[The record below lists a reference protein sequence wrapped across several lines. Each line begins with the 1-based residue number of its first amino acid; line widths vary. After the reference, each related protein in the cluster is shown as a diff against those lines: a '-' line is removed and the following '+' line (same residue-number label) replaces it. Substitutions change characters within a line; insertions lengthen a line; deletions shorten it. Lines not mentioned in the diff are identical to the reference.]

1 MMRFLDITDLL
12 QWFAHFKRVSGVQR
26 VSIEAVRAIHQLP
39 NWSIAWFDQAY
50 GHWNV
55 ITPKGMAA
63 IHVAIM
69 NCDYSV
75 FQQNNIASYSEKA
88 QFSNAVIYSVGMNWS
103 IPDCEHFRQFKQAGS
118 GNKLI
123 VYFHDLIPF
132 TNPHLVDAEFVRHW
146 GAFLRQIFSVA
157 DGVCCSTTVTKR
169 KMEHLSRWGITVP
182 PVSVATY
189 GLDHVA
195 LSSTDAAK
203 KSAIYV
209 HDAERYLVSFGTIDV
224 RKNQHA
230 LLAPWKELMAG
241 RTQQNWKLVLIGRV
255 VDKRVDA
262 FRNEK
267 SILFLENAGDAE
279 LYSIIAN
286 ANGVL
291 MPTLAE
297 GFCLPAFESLA
308 LGLFPIVTNLA
319 EIREVGQNDLGYF
332 RSLSSDDIQREMLR
346 MLETDD
352 GKRSV
357 SHEVLCFGRYTWRE
371 FIRSLEHVAF

>member
-1 MMRFLDITDLL
+1 MMRFLDITDLP

-39 NWSIAWFDQAY
+39 DWGLAWFDQAY
-50 GHWNV
+50 GQWNV

-63 IHVAIM
+63 IHVAIL
-69 NCDYSV
+69 NGDYSV
-75 FQQNNIASYSEKA
+75 FQHKNIASHSEKA
-88 QFSNAVIYSVGMNWS
+88 QFSNAVLYSVGMNWS
-103 IPDCEHFRQFKQAGS
+103 IRNCEHFHQFKQAGS

-132 TNPHLVDAEFVRHW
+132 THPHLVDAEFVRHW
-146 GAFLRQIFSVA
+146 GEFLRQVFSVA

-195 LSSTDAAK
+195 LSSTDTAK
-203 KSAIYV
+203 EPAIYV
-209 HDAERYLVSFGTIDV
+209 PDAERYLVSFGTIDV

-241 RTQQNWKLVLIGRV
+241 RTRQNWKLVLIGRV
-255 VDKRVDA
+255 SDKRVDA

-279 LYSIIAN
+279 MHAIIAN
-286 ANGVL
+286 ANGAL
-291 MPTLAE
+291 LPTLAE
-297 GFCLPAFESLA
+297 GFCFPVFESLA
-308 LGLFPIVTNLA
+308 LGLSPTVTSLA

-332 RSLSSDDIQREMLR
+332 KSLASDDIQREMLR
-346 MLETDD
+346 MLETGD
-352 GKRSV
+352 GKRNMSQ
-357 SHEVLCFGRYTWRE
+357 EVPCFGRYTWRE
-371 FIRSLEHVAF
+371 FIHSLEHVAC